1 MGAVE
6 SSGFKKSGW
15 LTILFSLILMA
26 LALFIAWGIYKA
38 AFPPAPPLQGEME
51 ARTISIASKVPGRIA
66 RVFVKE
72 GENIQKGQAIAE
84 LALPALDAKLSQAKA
99 QDSAARA
106 QQSMVDEGPRKERA
120 EMAKAQWERAL
131 AAADLAHKTWE
142 RMHALYR
149 DGLISS
155 ERNDQVKAQMLAS
168 QQEAIAAR
176 EEYELILS
184 GSRPQE
190 KEAAADQ
197 SKEAAAGVRE
207 IESLTEDHI
216 LYAPRD
222 GQIDKVLLVEGE
234 ILTPG
239 FPVATLVDLA
249 DQWVSF
255 NLLEKY
261 MPGMAIGKELRGD
274 IPALGKKDARFEVY
288 YISPRANYA
297 TWRSTREDSGYD
309 MKTFEIRARPK
320 KTLADLRPGMS
331 VLVNLK

>member
-1 MGAVE
+1 MQETPA
-6 SSGFKKSGW
+6 FKKSGW
-15 LTILFSLILMA
+15 ISILFTLILLG
-26 LALFIAWGIYKA
+26 LAGFIGWGIYKA

-51 ARTISIASKVPGRIA
+51 ARTISVASKVPGRIA
-66 RVFVKE
+66 RVLVKE
-72 GENIQKGQAIAE
+72 GENVKKGQPVAE
-84 LALPALDAKLSQAKA
+84 LALPTLDAKLSQVRA

-106 QQSMVDEGPRKERA
+106 QQSMVDEGPRKERI

-142 RMHALYR
+142 RLHALYR
-149 DGLISS
+149 DGLVSA
-155 ERNDQVKAQMLAS
+155 ERNDQAKAQMLAS
-168 QQEAIAAR
+168 QQEAVAAR
-176 EEYELILS
+176 EEYELLMAGARS
-184 GSRPQE
+184 QE

-197 SKEAAAGVRE
+197 SAEAAAGVAE

-234 ILTPG
+234 IITPG
-239 FPVATLVDLA
+239 FPAATLVDLA
-249 DQWVSF
+249 DQWASF

-261 MPGMAIGKELRGD
+261 MPGMAIGKELKAD
-274 IPALGKKDARFEVY
+274 VPALAKKDVAFEVY

-297 TWRSTREDSGYD
+297 TWRSTREDAGYD

-320 KTLADLRPGMS
+320 EILPDLRPGMS
-331 VLVNLK
+331 VLVNWQ